1 MRKIRKLQ
9 MQKRREARRLKT
21 SKAAKKL
28 NVKLQLLAENSLE

>member
-21 SKAAKKL
+21 SKVAKKL
-28 NVKLQLLAENSLE
+28 NAKLQLLVEKSLQ